1 MLKVLVVEDTATFRL
16 IVRRQL
22 AALGINSV
30 TTAVDGEEALE
41 LLRTEP
47 DFDVILCDW
56 HMAPMDG
63 FAFCAQV
70 QSIPYLRGRHIPVV
84 FMTGDTK
91 LADPNKRRRA
101 LGQAHSL
108 GITDIL
114 IKPFSVADLREVL
127 SRCAG
132 YVPY

>member
-1 MLKVLVVEDTATFRL
+1 MIKVLIVEDTATFRL

-22 AALGINSV
+22 AALGVNSV
-30 TTAVDGEEALE
+30 ATAVDGEEALE

-63 FAFCAQV
+63 LAFCASL
-70 QSIPYLRGRHIPVV
+70 QSIPYLRGRHIPVI
-84 FMTGDTK
+84 FMTSDVK
-91 LADPNKRRRA
+91 LADPEKRKRT
-101 LGQAHSL
+101 LGTAQSL
-108 GITDIL
+108 GIIDIL
-114 IKPFSVADLREVL
+114 TKPFTVADLREVL
-127 SRCAG
+127 ARCAG